1 MGSVKCANCGFI
13 SFADAEYCKRCGY
26 DLQLQQHPAGGYGP
40 NPKSSVGFGE
50 KQKTGLAVASLVL
63 GVVGFFTLGLLGVGA
78 ITGLVLGI
86 VAVSRANNRP
96 AEFGGRGAA
105 IAGIVLNALAL
116 VVVPFVAIVAAIA
129 IPNLIASRRA
139 ANEASAIAAVR
150 KLASAEYGYASTV
163 GDGRFADFN
172 ELVARGAVAPD
183 LADGENHGYRFDVR
197 RNGGTDF
204 EVTAVP
210 VEYPSSGR
218 RSFYYSSSDA
228 FLRAADRRGGKA
240 DDSATPLEDT
250 NTGATP
256 AGAN

>member
-13 SFADAEYCKRCGY
+13 SFADAEHCKRCGGA
-26 DLQLQQHPAGGYGP
+26 LQLQLHGASGYSPHAAPRFEFGAK
-40 NPKSSVGFGE
+40 PKA
-50 KQKTGLAVASLVL
+50 GLAVASLVL
-63 GVVGFFTLGLLGVGA
+63 GVVGFFTFGLLGVGA

-86 VAVSRANNRP
+86 VAVARANNRP

-105 IAGIVLNALAL
+105 ITGIVLNALAL
-116 VVVPFVAIVAAIA
+116 VLVPVVGMVAAVA

-150 KLASAEYGYASTV
+150 KLASAEYGYASTA
-163 GDGRFADFN
+163 GDGRYADFN
-172 ELVARGAVAPD
+172 ELVARGEIAPD

-197 RNGGTDF
+197 HEGGDF

-218 RSFYYSSSDA
+218 RSFYFSSSDA

-240 DDSATPLEDT
+240 DDSATPLEDM